1 MLKNISIC
9 GIYIKFKFLTCTLL
23 TLKYFGDIIDPVKNI
38 GESVWFFMSNGF
50 INFFKEPAPATP
62 IRDKQEIRR
71 KYTRFQ
77 WQILF
82 SLYFGYV
89 ISYIGRKNLSIAMP
103 DLCKALNLTNTEL
116 GFLNSSFYVTYG
128 VGKFFNGMLSDR
140 SNVKTF
146 FSTALMLAGIA
157 KSLTYWFAKKDRGIR
172 WSVISTSH
180 QIGVLASI
188 AIATYAISNLNWKW
202 AFYLPGLITIAGGV
216 LLLFLL
222 RDKPV
227 TLGLPE
233 VETYRKSFDVNSTKD
248 ENETELKAEET
259 QNVEETVED
268 SEETKGKKTKY
279 FELVKKNI
287 LLNPTIW
294 LLVFSYMFI
303 YVVRTATEDWLAKF
317 FRDFRLD
324 TPEYAASKVAS
335 LSIIGAIGT
344 VLAGLVSDKFFKG
357 KRAPVNIIFLVGLL
371 VSLIGFSI
379 TPNTMEHLDYIYA
392 ALIGFFTAG
401 LQNLVGLQIVEIC
414 VKEVAAAANGFAGM
428 LSYFGATLSSIGTGF
443 VIDRYSWNG
452 AFKLWIISNII
463 AIVLF
468 MFASIY
474 ENRVRSKANI

>member
-1 MLKNISIC
+1 
-9 GIYIKFKFLTCTLL
+9 
-23 TLKYFGDIIDPVKNI
+23 
-38 GESVWFFMSNGF
+38 MSNAC

-62 IRDKQEIRR
+62 IQDKQEIRR

-77 WQILF
+77 WQILC
-82 SLYFGYV
+82 SLYLGYV

-103 DLCKALNLTNTEL
+103 DLCKALNLSNTKL
-116 GFLNSSFYVTYG
+116 GVLNSSFYITYG
-128 VGKFFNGMLSDR
+128 IGKFFNGMLSDR

-146 FSTALMLAGIA
+146 FSTALILAGMSIYCFALATVFSFLSISALVWVITFLWGANGWFQSMTFPPIA

-188 AIATYAISNLNWKW
+188 AIATFAVSKLNWKW
-202 AFYLPGLITIAGGV
+202 AFYLPGLITIAGGI

-233 VETYRKSFDVNSTKD
+233 VEVYKKSYESDSTKD

-259 QNVEETVED
+259 ENVEEKVQD
-268 SEETKGKKTKY
+268 VEETKGKKTKY

-324 TPEYAASKVAS
+324 SPEYAASKVAS

-344 VLAGLVSDKFFKG
+344 VLAGLFSDKFFKG
-357 KRAPVNIIFLVGLL
+357 KRAPVNMIFLIGLL
-371 VSLIGFSI
+371 VSLIGFSV
-379 TPNTMEHLDYIYA
+379 TPNTMERLDYIYA